1 MTFDELLKSKRYPL
15 YDERE
20 RHRHSEYG
28 RKPQRIVRHR
38 FVTLFLTQ
46 TYKELVEKANTNLR
60 KKDTDTAIL
69 KRRAYF
75 ILDEFGNL
83 PKMENIEGMVT
94 VGRSRGI
101 RYLFVLQ
108 SFSQLNAKYGKD
120 IGDIIKTNCNEF
132 VP

>member
-1 MTFDELLKSKRYPL
+1 VFFKRTIRPYVVPTSTDDPFEALQISQNERGKVDIAYMEELTGKD
-15 YDERE
+15 YD
-20 RHRHSEYG
+20 
-28 RKPQRIVRHR
+28 
-38 FVTLFLTQ
+38 
-46 TYKELVEKANTNLR
+46 KELVEKANSNLR
-60 KKDTDTAIL
+60 KKQTDTAIL

-108 SFSQLNAKYGKD
+108 SFSQLNAKYGRD
-120 IGDIIKTNCNEF
+120 IGDIVKTNCNVF
-132 VP
+132 VS

>member
-1 MTFDELLKSKRYPL
+1 MQVLIRRIRQVRELQNDMKEK
-15 YDERE
+15 D
-20 RHRHSEYG
+20 G
-28 RKPQRIVRHR
+28 
-38 FVTLFLTQ
+38 
-46 TYKELVEKANTNLR
+46 KELVEKANTNLR
-60 KKDTDTAIL
+60 KKETDTAIL

-120 IGDIIKTNCNEF
+120 IGDIIKTNCKEY